1 MSQSTYQHLFT
12 GSTIDVLAIKTAL
25 AEASIRPV
33 IKDESESARLAG
45 FGATAPMMQRVFVHR
60 DEFDKASEILSDLL

>member
-33 IKDESESARLAG
+33 VKDESESARLPG

-60 DEFDKASEILSDLL
+60 DEFDKASEILSNLL

>member
-12 GSTIDVLAIKTAL
+12 GSTIDVFAIKTAL

-33 IKDESESARLAG
+33 VKDESESARLAG

-60 DEFDKASEILSDLL
+60 DEFDKASEILSNLL